1 MSGYA
6 GDKSSPT
13 VEDTQQNQGLIQI
26 WLIRQGD
33 EVVSNL
39 MQDRFADGEL
49 RFELKD
55 TMRQRD
61 HRARDGSRLSRN
73 RQTIPPRAGKR
84 ERTAHTRE
92 GGKRRQVAVF
102 TFGFAARKLVAHL
115 SGKRHAG
122 LCLRVGARQVAVGDA
137 HVVLSAFQ
145 VTGRG
150 LGNGNAA
157 VLAAVQPMAI
167 ESCGLPSAI

>member
-1 MSGYA
+1 
-6 GDKSSPT
+6 
-13 VEDTQQNQGLIQI
+13 
-26 WLIRQGD
+26 
-33 EVVSNL
+33 
-39 MQDRFADGEL
+39 MQDRFTNGEF

-55 TMRQRD
+55 AMCQRD

-84 ERTAHTRE
+84 ERTTHARE
-92 GGKRRQVAVF
+92 GGKCRQVAVF

-122 LCLRVGARQVAVGDA
+122 LCLRVGARQIAVGDA
-137 HVVLSAFQ
+137 HVILGAFQ

-150 LGNGNAA
+150 LGNGDATVLSARAA
-157 VLAAVQPMAI
+157 DGDRKLRFTLRDIARHHRI
-167 ESCGLPSAI
+167 E